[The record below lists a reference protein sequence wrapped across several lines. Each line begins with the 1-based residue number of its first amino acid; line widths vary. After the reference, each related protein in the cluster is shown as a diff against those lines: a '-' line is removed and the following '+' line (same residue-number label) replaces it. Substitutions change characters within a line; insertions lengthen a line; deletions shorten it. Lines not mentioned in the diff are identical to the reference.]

1 MAVSI
6 DEAMQIFEP
15 DFGHLFALRILS
27 KLLFSAGVSSFAAS
41 ITASRSSLSQ
51 ILMLSIV
58 TARGIVPLS
67 TNSKNFVLPIPRY
80 AAASSARKPRGLIKW
95 FGFCN
100 RISVSIK
107 IKASAKCGASPLVCD
122 VAI

>member
-58 TARGIVPLS
+58 TARGIVPPINQLQKFRL
-67 TNSKNFVLPIPRY
+67 THSKIC
-80 AAASSARKPRGLIKW
+80 G
-95 FGFCN
+95 
-100 RISVSIK
+100 RII
-107 IKASAKCGASPLVCD
+107 GP
-122 VAI
+122 